1 MILFGWIELR
11 PVKMYAAA
19 DPSNIMNNEEKSA
32 SKSRQHWTWFFQ
44 HQKQTEAVSK
54 NTAANTHTHY
64 AEGMFC

>member
-32 SKSRQHWTWFFQ
+32 SKSRQH
-44 HQKQTEAVSK
+44 
-54 NTAANTHTHY
+54 
-64 AEGMFC
+64 